1 MVGEI
6 IEFISSQKR
15 LDEKTK
21 RRYRNF
27 LSTLAKFK
35 LIGDGVLC
43 PRKDTSTYKGMQYI
57 LNEMRNLIE
66 VFPNIITNGVNF
78 QKISVSKHWALS
90 QAHATDVQNIVKK
103 YYSKLDKFLRDDF
116 DVLNGLLSQIRNT
129 TKKWYQFALHTPL
142 FARMIDIVDIVDEDE
157 DIELGF
163 EDSELV
169 FERMFEL
176 EGESDS
182 MPASKGRKQ
191 RQQDAELRQARSRP
205 AAAVVRVEE
214 RRGKYSIFNDEI
226 ARYLFTHYLL
236 NVLLKYVNL
245 AKEPVV
251 QMEEMPGLAERE
263 FELMSVLESRDQQN
277 GVEAV
282 AQMRVVASENLE
294 IKRNVAEL
302 LISYIEIM
310 SKDKDAVNVSR
321 KSIKEDITQSKDKEK
336 DTIVR
341 ELGEM
346 QIDERE
352 VEHLKKNLRIGDWNV
367 AGTKGLRFYVPETYD
382 QDREQMEAEFRREEA
397 RAKLD
402 KRLKKSDK
410 VTERMKDIY
419 ATEEEENQHQNDLV
433 DEELM
438 DDFMQQGDDD
448 EYGGEGDDGE
458 YDQRGEGLDD

>member
-1 MVGEI
+1 
-6 IEFISSQKR
+6 
-15 LDEKTK
+15 
-21 RRYRNF
+21 
-27 LSTLAKFK
+27 
-35 LIGDGVLC
+35 
-43 PRKDTSTYKGMQYI
+43 
-57 LNEMRNLIE
+57 
-66 VFPNIITNGVNF
+66 
-78 QKISVSKHWALS
+78 
-90 QAHATDVQNIVKK
+90 
-103 YYSKLDKFLRDDF
+103 
-116 DVLNGLLSQIRNT
+116 
-129 TKKWYQFALHTPL
+129 
-142 FARMIDIVDIVDEDE
+142 
-157 DIELGF
+157 
-163 EDSELV
+163 
-169 FERMFEL
+169 
-176 EGESDS
+176 
-182 MPASKGRKQ
+182 
-191 RQQDAELRQARSRP
+191 
-205 AAAVVRVEE
+205 
-214 RRGKYSIFNDEI
+214 
-226 ARYLFTHYLL
+226 
-236 NVLLKYVNL
+236 
-245 AKEPVV
+245 
-251 QMEEMPGLAERE
+251 MEEIPGLAERE

-277 GVEAV
+277 GVEAIS
-282 AQMRVVASENLE
+282 QMRVVASENLE

-310 SKDKDAVNVSR
+310 STDKDAVNVSR

-397 RAKLD
+397 RAKLAN
-402 KRLKKSDK
+402 RVKKSDK
-410 VTERMKDIY
+410 VTERIKDIY

>member
-1 MVGEI
+1 
-6 IEFISSQKR
+6 
-15 LDEKTK
+15 
-21 RRYRNF
+21 
-27 LSTLAKFK
+27 
-35 LIGDGVLC
+35 
-43 PRKDTSTYKGMQYI
+43 
-57 LNEMRNLIE
+57 
-66 VFPNIITNGVNF
+66 
-78 QKISVSKHWALS
+78 
-90 QAHATDVQNIVKK
+90 
-103 YYSKLDKFLRDDF
+103 
-116 DVLNGLLSQIRNT
+116 
-129 TKKWYQFALHTPL
+129 
-142 FARMIDIVDIVDEDE
+142 
-157 DIELGF
+157 
-163 EDSELV
+163 
-169 FERMFEL
+169 
-176 EGESDS
+176 
-182 MPASKGRKQ
+182 
-191 RQQDAELRQARSRP
+191 
-205 AAAVVRVEE
+205 
-214 RRGKYSIFNDEI
+214 
-226 ARYLFTHYLL
+226 
-236 NVLLKYVNL
+236 
-245 AKEPVV
+245 
-251 QMEEMPGLAERE
+251 
-263 FELMSVLESRDQQN
+263 
-277 GVEAV
+277 
-282 AQMRVVASENLE
+282 MRVVASENLE